1 MEKNVIKKNRIFAT
15 MTLESL
21 VRAHRETKHGAVTGD
36 QARLVGFPADI
47 SWGWK
52 DCRFCS
58 LKGLSLI

>member
-21 VRAHRETKHGAVTGD
+21 VGAHGETRRGAVTGD
-36 QARLVGFPADI
+36 QAGLVGFPADI

-52 DCRFCS
+52 DCRFCF
-58 LKGLSLI
+58 LKGPSLI